1 MLPIVFGHR
10 HQSMIAERG
19 ISVDHSTVPRWAIKI
34 VPLLANVF
42 RRRQR
47 PNRQAANAV
56 VLLCTFAVGV
66 SAQSRSPTPSASPA
80 DASRAT
86 FMVPADGL
94 SRPLSVIAYG
104 DMRFTD
110 TANVTATNPTAR
122 QALVERIAAEKPD
135 AVFLGGDVPYI
146 GADKSDYAEFH
157 KETAAWRSAHLRVYP
172 SLGNHEFKDCEVQA
186 CLENWWSEFPALKS
200 LRWYSVQMGAQFYGI
215 ALDSDDSLLPGSDQ
229 LRWLRSQFAALPASV
244 RFVLIVLHHP
254 PVTDIQADGHDNP
267 RPNEISLRD
276 FLKTAAATS
285 RAKIVVVSSH
295 LHNYERLAAD
305 DVLYIVS
312 GGGGAKPSKV
322 VRTPDDFYQNDSFP
336 NFHFVE
342 LVLEGNTLKGTM
354 YRMNDPDSSSSGWTA
369 KDTFEIAAK

>member
-229 LRWLRSQFAALPASV
+229 
-244 RFVLIVLHHP
+244 
-254 PVTDIQADGHDNP
+254 
-267 RPNEISLRD
+267 ISLRD